1 MGNYLNPGST
11 LFRYSLRSEIYVDK
25 SGLIE
30 KTNKLINTEQRY
42 ICVSRPRRFGK
53 SMAANMLAAILQ
65 QRRKYRRTI

>member
-30 KTNKLINTEQRY
+30 KTNKLINTEQTIHLCEPTKTFWKIY
-42 ICVSRPRRFGK
+42 GSKYAGC
-53 SMAANMLAAILQ
+53 ILQ

>member
-42 ICVSRPRRFGK
+42 ICVSL
-53 SMAANMLAAILQ
+53 SLIH
-65 QRRKYRRTI
+65 I

>member
-30 KTNKLINTEQRY
+30 KTNKLINTEPFGHFWFFIFSDTCEY
-42 ICVSRPRRFGK
+42 CIRP
-53 SMAANMLAAILQ
+53 AAG
-65 QRRKYRRTI
+65 

>member
-30 KTNKLINTEQRY
+30 KTNKLIKNQRIPSHIQY
-42 ICVSRPRRFGK
+42 
-53 SMAANMLAAILQ
+53 
-65 QRRKYRRTI
+65 